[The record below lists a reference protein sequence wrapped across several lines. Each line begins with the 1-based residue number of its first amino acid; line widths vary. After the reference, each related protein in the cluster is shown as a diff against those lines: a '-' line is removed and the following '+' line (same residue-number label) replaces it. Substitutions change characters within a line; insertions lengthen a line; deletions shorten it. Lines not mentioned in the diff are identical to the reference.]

1 MKKILIDLNVLMD
14 FLFKREDHAYAA
26 KIIDLCVLKKVKGFV
41 CAHEITTLSYF
52 LFKEYK
58 NKDKIKFAINEL
70 FQIFNILP
78 INIEVL
84 KRALN
89 SQIDDYEDAVIEV
102 SALSEK
108 VDFII
113 SRDLNDFKISMVKAM
128 TPAEYLVTYFS
139 N

>member
-78 INIEVL
+78 VNIEVL

-89 SQIDDYEDAVIEV
+89 SQIDDYEDAVIEA

-113 SRDLNDFKISMVKAM
+113 SGDSMILK
-128 TPAEYLVTYFS
+128 YLWLKQ
-139 N
+139 